1 VLSPRERFA
10 IVVLT
15 AIWWGCTTQPVRPVM
30 PNGIAQLQLPMDGA
44 TLRRIAADEEA
55 KGELARRRDI
65 LAGINRQLLMP
76 PPDDVFAPELF
87 DFVVALAPR
96 MESGTVSPAWASYL
110 YTTYQRELREERPD
124 GQPRRP
130 EAAIEPV
137 VDGYIE
143 FYQIR
148 RDPRA
153 QQRSDPAA
161 DAFEG
166 VRAWRDEQRL
176 GR

>member
-1 VLSPRERFA
+1 MSQRVRCA
-10 IVVLT
+10 IVVLSS
-15 AIWWGCTTQPVRPVM
+15 IWLGCATQPGRPV
-30 PNGIAQLQLPMDGA
+30 PPTGIAQLQLPMDA
-44 TLRRIAADEEA
+44 AALRRIAADEEA

-76 PPDDVFAPELF
+76 SPDDVFAPELF
-87 DFVVALAPR
+87 DFVVVLAPR

-124 GQPRRP
+124 GRPRRP
-130 EAAIEPV
+130 AAAIEPV

-143 FYQIR
+143 FYRIR
-148 RDPRA
+148 LDPRG
-153 QQRSDPAA
+153 QQRPDPAA
-161 DAFEG
+161 DGFEA
-166 VRAWRDEQRL
+166 VRQWRDEQRL